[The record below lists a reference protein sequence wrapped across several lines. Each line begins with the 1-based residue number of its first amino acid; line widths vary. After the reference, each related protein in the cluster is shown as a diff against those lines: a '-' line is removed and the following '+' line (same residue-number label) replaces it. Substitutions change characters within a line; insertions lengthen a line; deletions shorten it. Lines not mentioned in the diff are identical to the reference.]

1 MLISHEVPLSFLKE
15 SLTFNDYDY
24 ALVHLF
30 EKYPEYFAFF
40 QKSLSLKRQVILDNS
55 LYELGES
62 FEVESFASYI
72 EKLNP
77 TYYIAPDV
85 WAKGPENI
93 ESYSK
98 FNFELDSLK
107 IGVVQGRDLKEALD
121 NYKFMKERADKIAL
135 TFGLPFYELL
145 GEGVNKSERLMRG
158 RIKFINIL
166 KEEGLWSSKPH
177 HLLGCA
183 LPQEFAFYKNISEID
198 TIDTSSPVVA
208 GIHELLFTEEG
219 LHEKPEGKLVD
230 FFENELTLTQKKC
243 IIYNIK
249 SFKRFIL

>member
-1 MLISHEVPLSFLKE
+1 LLISHEVPLSFLKE

-62 FEVESFASYI
+62 FEAESFASYI

-77 TYYIAPDV
+77 TYYIVPDV

-98 FNFELDSLK
+98 FNFELNSLK
-107 IGVVQGRDLKEALD
+107 IGVVQG
-121 NYKFMKERADKIAL
+121 
-135 TFGLPFYELL
+135 
-145 GEGVNKSERLMRG
+145 
-158 RIKFINIL
+158 
-166 KEEGLWSSKPH
+166 
-177 HLLGCA
+177 
-183 LPQEFAFYKNISEID
+183 EI
-198 TIDTSSPVVA
+198 
-208 GIHELLFTEEG
+208 
-219 LHEKPEGKLVD
+219 
-230 FFENELTLTQKKC
+230 
-243 IIYNIK
+243 
-249 SFKRFIL
+249 